1 MVHALGPDGRAAS
14 LEQPDLQAVVRICQV
29 LRSDTKAL
37 IRANVNSWEIG
48 RAEVDQVQCR

>member
-1 MVHALGPDGRAAS
+1 VLGQDGRAATPG
-14 LEQPDLQAVVRICQV
+14 QPDLQAVVRLCQM

-48 RAEVDQVQCR
+48 RPLSGIPL